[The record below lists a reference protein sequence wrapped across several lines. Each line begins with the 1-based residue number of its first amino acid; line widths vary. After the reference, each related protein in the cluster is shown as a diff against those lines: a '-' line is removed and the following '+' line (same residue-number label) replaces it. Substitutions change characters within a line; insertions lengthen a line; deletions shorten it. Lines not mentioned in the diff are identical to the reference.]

1 MIEDDSGHD
10 SVLSPPQI
18 CWQYHSGSHN
28 SSGQTVESDAVD
40 NETSGS
46 SNEDMDQFDSSL
58 IPVDTEP
65 DFEFFGNHGTS
76 ANMVVLDWVIEH
88 QIWVDCFNKHGLKLT
103 VMDGVLQNL
112 KARFKCWKTVIANLC
127 AEADLKSQ
135 MQVFATCLGHMRFAH
150 LADNAENEHCI
161 TCGSPKPEIAPS
173 NSVHYLPLL
182 PRIQAI
188 IMDEQACNN
197 FFQYHQTFQSEPGT
211 YRDFFDGFSYQR
223 ICQMSGNIE
232 DVTWDVFIAASS
244 DGFQVYKNRTISP

>member
-1 MIEDDSGHD
+1 MTPSFRHHKFVGNITAVVTIQVGKLWS
-10 SVLSPPQI
+10 LMQLIMKPPTRLMRI
-18 CWQYHSGSHN
+18 L
-28 SSGQTVESDAVD
+28 
-40 NETSGS
+40 
-46 SNEDMDQFDSSL
+46 DQFDSAL

-150 LADNAENEHCI
+150 VADNAENEHCI

-182 PRIQAI
+182 PRIHGRASLQ
-188 IMDEQACNN
+188 QL
-197 FFQYHQTFQSEPGT
+197 FPVS
-211 YRDFFDGFSYQR
+211 S
-223 ICQMSGNIE
+223 NIPKRA
-232 DVTWDVFIAASS
+232 WDI
-244 DGFQVYKNRTISP
+244 P